1 MIEVSRYS
9 AYRAMW
15 ILVFFDLP
23 TETKKDKKAASNGKE
38 KKPKAHK
45 KKEEEEDE
53 EKIKRPSNPYIFFQ
67 NEQREIL
74 KKEKP
79 DMAFKEIAAEI
90 GNK

>member
-1 MIEVSRYS
+1 MEERK
-9 AYRAMW
+9 
-15 ILVFFDLP
+15 
-23 TETKKDKKAASNGKE
+23 TTKRPKLALNPRTRPRRTQRKTRAASNGKE
-38 KKPKAHK
+38 KKSKAHK

-67 NEQREIL
+67 NE
-74 KKEKP
+74 KP